1 MGASAMRVMSRA
13 VVCDPTVSLI
23 GPLPLGALTAGRVI
37 PRPQHNELIRPIER
51 VEYHRPWSRPGG
63 LCSTDEPLALSSVAQ
78 QVRITVD
85 ESGTEAQA
93 VTAIR
98 SSSGLG
104 NSAPREFKADR
115 PFVFVL
121 RDLRTGSIL
130 FLGRLADPG
139 TSPREEK

>member
-1 MGASAMRVMSRA
+1 
-13 VVCDPTVSLI
+13 
-23 GPLPLGALTAGRVI
+23 VI
-37 PRPQHNELIRPIER
+37 PRPLHNEPIRLIES